1 MFTVPLTARKNSNIT
16 AAYRANVLNCT
27 RESARVERIGRSQ
40 YGHHIVAAFNSL
52 AYLSKLKC
60 FSSEIK
66 RKIGPFWGRG
76 LSNFLKF
83 QHALLD
89 FTYNTLLKFLSRK
102 CCFSRIFVRWHASR
116 RYPPRMD
123 PYSM

>member
-1 MFTVPLTARKNSNIT
+1 MFTVPLTAKKKINIT
-16 AAYRANVLNCT
+16 AAYRANVFRCT

-52 AYLSKLKC
+52 AYLSKLNC

-66 RKIGPFWGRG
+66 RNIGPFWGRG

-83 QHALLD
+83 QYALLD
-89 FTYNTLLKFLSRK
+89 FTYITLFILATWK
-102 CCFSRIFVRWHASR
+102 CCFPRILIGGHAS
-116 RYPPRMD
+116 
-123 PYSM
+123 